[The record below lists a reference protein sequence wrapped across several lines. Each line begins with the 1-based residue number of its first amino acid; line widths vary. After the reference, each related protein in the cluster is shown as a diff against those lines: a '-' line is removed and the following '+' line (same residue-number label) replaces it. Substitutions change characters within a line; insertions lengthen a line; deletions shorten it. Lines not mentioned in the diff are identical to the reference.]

1 MKVVL
6 VAHRGK
12 GPTSKYTAPSEF
24 LWKIYHQNHLLYNEV
39 VPQKFLE
46 AHGIKLPENTPPENT
61 IAAFRQGLEEGADAI
76 ELDIFLSKDGVP
88 MAIHDDELNRNVSG
102 ARRAAKKKEDLGFL
116 GNVHDY
122 TAEELKQFDM
132 GDGNRIPSLQEVI
145 DFVALF
151 NKLRIKN
158 NQQSIILNIEFKDKT
173 EGNVEQTIKVITQAV
188 QVGKIIKNNVIYCS
202 FDHSSLARA
211 MEIDQEAQV
220 ALALKTAY
228 LFGDENVN
236 IGAGWTVS
244 LGTKYKASAI
254 SDLNQKITYMQAAN
268 GGKIVALD
276 AVLWDIEPEL
286 IGLAQSHKL
295 ALHASTSDF
304 RDFSNMVFIG
314 NLVQMNKRVQVF
326 FKTDEPAKIN
336 TVLMQAYTADT
347 LDLSDTQVID
357 HTVLTALDKIQQ
369 PMTDQS
375 NQLDLSN
382 ASIFE
387 TTSLAQDLQ
396 FLRLPKPG
404 QHAPGDYFEPL
415 IRTFSNGLAEF
426 INSKLN
432 LISEQ
437 PICQAQEESITDLS
451 GDIVSVLSGLELIQY
466 YYWDL

>member
-1 MKVVL
+1 MKV

-12 GPTSKYTAPSEF
+12 GPTSKYTDPKEA
-24 LWKIYHQNHLLYNEV
+24 LWMICYQQSKLVGEI
-39 VPQKFLE
+39 VPQNILE
-46 AHGIKLPENTPPENT
+46 ENGIRLPDNTPPENT

-102 ARRAAKKKEDLGFL
+102 ARRAAKKEGDLGFL
-116 GNVHDY
+116 GNVSDY

-132 GDGNRIPSLQEVI
+132 GKGNRIPTLQDVI

-151 NKLRIKN
+151 NKVRIKKD
-158 NQQSIILNIEFKDKT
+158 QQPIILNIEFKDKT
-173 EGNVEQTIKVITQAV
+173 EGNVEQTITVITKAAKE
-188 QVGKIIKNNVIYCS
+188 GKIIKSDVIYCS
-202 FDHSSLARA
+202 FDHNSLAKA

-244 LGTKYKASAI
+244 LGNKYKASAI
-254 SDLNQKITYMQAAN
+254 SDLNQKITDMQAEN

-286 IGLAQSHKL
+286 IELAKSHRL

-314 NLVQMNKRVQVF
+314 NLVQMNKMLQVF

-336 TVLMQAYTADT
+336 AILMQAYAADT

-357 HTVLTALDKIQQ
+357 YNVLTTFDEIQQ
-369 PMTDQS
+369 PMTGKS
-375 NQLDLSN
+375 NQLDLSGV
-382 ASIFE
+382 SIFE
-387 TTSLAQDLQ
+387 TTSLVQDLQ

-404 QHAPGDYFEPL
+404 QPAPDDYFEPL
-415 IRTFSNGLAEF
+415 IKIFSNGLAEF
-426 INSKLN
+426 INSKLDIIN
-432 LISEQ
+432 EQ
-437 PICQAQEESITDLS
+437 SICQAQEESITDLS
-451 GDIVSVLSGLELIQY
+451 GDIVSTLSGLELIQY
-466 YYWDL
+466 YYWDLE